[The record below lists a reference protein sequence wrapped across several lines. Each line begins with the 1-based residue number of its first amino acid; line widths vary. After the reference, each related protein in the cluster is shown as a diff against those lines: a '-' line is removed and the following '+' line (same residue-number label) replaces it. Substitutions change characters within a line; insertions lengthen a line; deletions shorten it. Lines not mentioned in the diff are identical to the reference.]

1 MNINILEREVKLKN
15 KINSIQE
22 WIKIEKIFNNG
33 IIKTKNNKYIKIIKI
48 IPVNYYLKSELEK
61 EVILNSYKNFLKVC
75 NFNIQILIQSQKED
89 LSLHCSSVKIQS
101 KKENKKIIQISEK
114 YLNYI
119 QEINYSQKSS
129 TKNFYILISTTKD
142 KNNLIIEENIFFD
155 ELKDKYFIIK
165 ENLSRCG
172 NIVINISNKKEIK
185 NILYSFFNKNMKK
198 PGGEFI

>member
-61 EVILNSYKNFLKVC
+61 EAILNSYKNFLKVC

-101 KKENKKIIQISEK
+101 KKENKKISQISEK

-142 KNNLIIEENIFFD
+142 KNNLIMEENIFFD
-155 ELKDKYFIIK
+155 ELKDKYFVIK

-185 NILYSFFNKNMKK
+185 NILYSFFNKNIKK
-198 PGGEFI
+198 TGGDGI

>member
-1 MNINILEREVKLKN
+1 M
-15 KINSIQE
+15 
-22 WIKIEKIFNNG
+22 
-33 IIKTKNNKYIKIIKI
+33 
-48 IPVNYYLKSELEK
+48 
-61 EVILNSYKNFLKVC
+61 
-75 NFNIQILIQSQKED
+75 
-89 LSLHCSSVKIQS
+89 KIQS